1 MRFAHQIVQ
10 RQRYI
15 FGRETEKCTK
25 HINRTRDRDRQRERR
40 LRART
45 AVVNNRTL
53 RLKGKNPATG
63 VCVYFFAFPH
73 PAPTCVSRARSRWRI
88 QPLVHD
94 GRRRCV
100 FKFTRTAALE
110 RRRDRADRTWYRRRG
125 RRCRWADTTWVRRAY
140 SPACACE

>member
-1 MRFAHQIVQ
+1 MRAVCASDCATSKFYFWAGNVKVRSTSTIHRIAIV
-10 RQRYI
+10 
-15 FGRETEKCTK
+15 K
-25 HINRTRDRDRQRERR
+25 ERR

-45 AVVNNRTL
+45 VVVNNRTL

-63 VCVYFFAFPH
+63 VCIYFYPFPR
-73 PAPTCVSRARSRWRI
+73 PAATCVSRAHSRWRI
-88 QPLVHD
+88 RPLVHN

-125 RRCRWADTTWVRRAY
+125 RLRRWADTTWVRRA
-140 SPACACE
+140 